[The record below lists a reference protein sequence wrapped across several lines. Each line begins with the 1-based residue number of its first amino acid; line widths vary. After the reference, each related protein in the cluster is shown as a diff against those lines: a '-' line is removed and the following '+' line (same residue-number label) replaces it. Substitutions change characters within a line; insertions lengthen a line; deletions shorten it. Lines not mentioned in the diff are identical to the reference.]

1 MSKRWTYA
9 YPSSPV
15 YASYDC
21 SILLPQL
28 LVHKQKRELK
38 FGRGSK
44 KTRVDPS
51 TPETYGRSWW
61 LISIV
66 LSMSCKQTKTEKM
79 GSVRWLHATR
89 LSSQWL
95 QLSIASRPNSGVA
108 RLWGPWFNSNLE
120 LGALPFPPIH
130 SPSLLSPSPFPSSP
144 AQPLPGLP
152 LPRNGP
158 PNVARGSEGAL

>member
-61 LISIV
+61 LISMV

-120 LGALPFPPIH
+120 LGPSLSLPSTPPPSSPPPPFPLPQ
-130 SPSLLSPSPFPSSP
+130 PSPSPGSP
-144 AQPLPGLP
+144 CREMAPKC
-152 LPRNGP
+152 
-158 PNVARGSEGAL
+158 S